1 MSLPTE
7 KQLTELA
14 KSFHTKKHLGQH
26 FLVDTE
32 CLQDIVAAC
41 QIENGERV
49 LEIGPG
55 AGFLTRFL
63 TATGANVVAVEL
75 DRQAVDE
82 LHRLKANNLEIVHG
96 DFLRYD
102 LAGCLKDSERLTV
115 VGNVPYQ
122 ITAPIV
128 SHVFGEIGQPSPW
141 LNRLQSVVL
150 TVQLEVAE
158 RFVATPGSKDYS
170 QVTLLVNYFARAS
183 LVRKVKRESF
193 YPPPN
198 VNSAVVRFELLD
210 KPPINCHNTKLL
222 RQVIKAGFSQRRK
235 MLKNTLAFLQL
246 PDSVVDDVFRQLS
259 FDPQVRAE
267 RLSLQ
272 QFAVLADALHKA
284 KSESLQ

>member
-1 MSLPTE
+1 MTLPSSKE
-7 KQLTELA
+7 LIDLA

-26 FLVDTE
+26 FLVDTDA
-32 CLQDIVAAC
+32 LNDIVAAA
-41 QIENGERV
+41 QIEPGERV

-63 TATGANVVAVEL
+63 IETGANVVAVEL
-75 DRQAVDE
+75 DKEAVAE
-82 LHRLKANNLEIVHG
+82 LDTLKAKNLEVVHG

-102 LAGCLKDSERLTV
+102 IGSCLDGLDRLTV

-128 SHVFGEIGQPSPW
+128 AHVFGEIGQPSPW
-141 LNRLQSVVL
+141 LDKIKSVVL

-158 RFVATPGSKDYS
+158 RFVAKPGNKDYS
-170 QVTLLVNYFARAS
+170 QVTLLVNYFANAT
-183 LVRKVKRESF
+183 LIRKVGREAF

-198 VNSAVVRFELLD
+198 VNSAVVRFDLLE
-210 KPPINCHNTKLL
+210 KPAIECTNHKFL

-235 MLKNTLAFLQL
+235 MLKNTLAFTQL
-246 PDSVVDDVFRQLS
+246 PQDVLDDVFRKLS

-267 RLSLQ
+267 RLSLR
-272 QFAVLADALHKA
+272 QFANLTDALAFVKQ
-284 KSESLQ
+284 EN